1 MTTAKPAA
9 TPPGPEVGAHTT
21 TQLGANSVAG
31 NSVGGRQADEPLP
44 EGIDPTI
51 NNDGTP
57 QPPPQPAVRGKLQ
70 PDTNAAG
77 DVGNE
82 PTVTRKGKK

>member
-1 MTTAKPAA
+1 MTAPKA
-9 TPPGPEVGAHTT
+9 TPTPAPDVGAHTT

-31 NSVGGRQADEPLP
+31 NSVGGRQADEPIP

-57 QPPPQPAVRGKLQ
+57 QSPPAPAERGKLQ
-70 PDTNAAG
+70 PDTNADA
-77 DVGNE
+77 E